1 MKKILSLLLALA
13 FIASLTACNQNGN
26 ADNKIPENFSIGVI
40 RTIGNKNSSD
50 ILYFNDDL
58 EQTGSTHYKYATM
71 GELFYPPVIYDGSVY
86 IVPQGQ
92 ANKKDE
98 KTVLQLDLETLEQQ
112 EYPLDQIAIYGL
124 SVNSSA
130 IYAANNINGKSYVN
144 RIDRLDKTV
153 KTIECDNVYVSATCI
168 FNDVLYAF
176 SYLWENDVLKSTL
189 HCIDPA
195 TMTEVKQIDIS
206 DLGCNIRS
214 VVGVDDILYFAIST
228 DPQDNFNNVMGAY
241 DTTTGEITTIEF
253 PQDIFHLLNV
263 GDKLYVTHG
272 NLVTGVGTFLSV
284 YDIASGDIAT
294 YDLGI
299 CPGQIAVCGEALY
312 VMGQY
317 QIAKYDLLTMEKQAQ
332 IEIPLEDGYYLS
344 GIFAYQE
351 E

>member
-1 MKKILSLLLALA
+1 MKKILVLFLSLCCV
-13 FIASLTACNQNGN
+13 ASLAACSQS
-26 ADNKIPENFSIGVI
+26 DELPEDYAIGI
-40 RTIGNKNSSD
+40 ICTIGNKNSSD
-50 ILYFNDDL
+50 ILYFNEDL

-71 GELFYPPVIYDGSVY
+71 GELFYPPVVHDGAVY

-98 KTVLQLDLETLEQQ
+98 KTILQLNLDTLEQQ
-112 EYPLDQIAIYGL
+112 EFPLDQIAIYGV

-130 IYAANNINGKSYVN
+130 IYAANNINNQSYVS

-153 KTIECDNVYVSATCI
+153 KTITYDNAYVSTTCI

-176 SYLWENDVLKSTL
+176 SSTWENDTLKSTL
-189 HCIDPA
+189 HCIDPV
-195 TMTEVKQIDIS
+195 TMTEVNQIDIS
-206 DLGCNIRS
+206 ALGCGIRS

-228 DPQDNFNNVMGAY
+228 DPQDNFNHVVGAY

-253 PQDIFHLLNV
+253 PQDVFHLLNV

-272 NLVTGVGTFLSV
+272 NLVTGAGTSLSV
-284 YDIASGDIAT
+284 YDIVSGDIVN

-299 CPGQIAVCGEALY
+299 CPGQIAVHGEALY

-317 QIAKYDLLTMEKQAQ
+317 QLAKYDLHTLEKQAE
-332 IEIPLEDGYYLS
+332 IEIPLNDGYYLS
-344 GIFAYQE
+344 GIFAR
-351 E
+351 

>member
-1 MKKILSLLLALA
+1 MKKILSLLLVLA
-13 FIASLTACNQNGN
+13 CIASLTACNHN
-26 ADNKIPENFSIGVI
+26 DNLTDETPWDVSIGVI

-50 ILYFNDDL
+50 ILYFNDNL

-71 GELFYPPVIYDGSVY
+71 GELFYPPVVYDGSVY

-98 KTVLQLDLETLEQQ
+98 KTILQLNLDTLEQQ

-153 KTIECDNVYVSATCI
+153 KTIEYDNVYVSATCI

-176 SYLWENDVLKSTL
+176 SYLWENDALKSTL

-195 TMTEVKQIDIS
+195 TMTEINQIDLS
-206 DLGCNIRS
+206 NLGCNIRS
-214 VVGVDDILYFAIST
+214 AVGVDDILYFAIST
-228 DPQDNFNNVMGAY
+228 DQQDNFNNVMGAY
-241 DTTTGEITTIEF
+241 DTATGEITTVEF

-263 GDKLYVTHG
+263 GDKLYATHG
-272 NLVTGVGTFLSV
+272 NLVTGVGTSLSV
-284 YDIASGDIAT
+284 YDIASGNIAT

-299 CPGQIAVCGEALY
+299 CPGQIAVYGDALY
-312 VMGQY
+312 AMGQK
-317 QIAKYDLLTMEKQAQ
+317 QIAKYDLLTMEKQVET
-332 IEIPLEDGYYLS
+332 EIPLEDGYYLS

-351 E
+351 N

>member
-1 MKKILSLLLALA
+1 MKKILSLLLALCCVV
-13 FIASLTACNQNGN
+13 SLTACNQGSNT
-26 ADNKIPENFSIGVI
+26 DNKIPEDYSIGVI

-50 ILYFNDDL
+50 ILYFNDAL

-71 GELFYPPVIYDGSVY
+71 GELFYPPVVYDGSVY

-98 KTVLQLDLETLEQQ
+98 KTILQLNLGTLEQQ

-124 SVNSSA
+124 SVNYSA

-144 RIDRLDKTV
+144 RIDRQDKTV
-153 KTIECDNVYVSATCI
+153 KTIEYDNAYVSATCI
-168 FNDVLYAF
+168 FNDVLYTF
-176 SYLWENDVLKSTL
+176 SSLWENDALQSTL

-195 TMTEVKQIDIS
+195 TMTEINQIDIS

-214 VVGVDDILYFAIST
+214 VVGVDNILYFAIST

-241 DTTTGEITTIEF
+241 DTATGEITTVEF

-272 NLVTGVGTFLSV
+272 NLVTGIGTSLSV
-284 YDIASGDIAT
+284 YDIVSGNIAT

-299 CPGQIAVCGEALY
+299 CPGQIAVCGDALY
-312 VMGQY
+312 VMGQK
-317 QIAKYDLLTMEKQAQ
+317 QIAKYDLLTMEKQAE
-332 IEIPLEDGYYLS
+332 IEIPLEDSYYLS

-351 E
+351 K